1 MICQVLSA
9 PKSEL
14 RSKTSSPKPNSLIE
28 GCVLF
33 NINESGENMA
43 VTQVPADGQTG
54 RPNEACPGA
63 GARPA
68 LGRRDVPTRAA
79 AWARRPV
86 HRADAVPKGRTPHQ
100 VLRVLGVTGTDSRR
114 RLLGGGGAEGGV
126 LGTER
131 PCHTT
136 RELQSQ
142 GWGRCSGSRRAESP
156 RVHAY
161 CLRVSCCAH
170 SPRRNKQREKRG
182 APRAP
187 GILCRPC
194 HSNGGHGEERY
205 TQLRHLDDRFQGRGS
220 EQVC

>member
-100 VLRVLGVTGTDSRR
+100 VLECSGSQGQTADGGCWGWGR
-114 RLLGGGGAEGGV
+114 GGGGHLGDRASVPHDEGA
-126 LGTER
+126 
-131 PCHTT
+131 
-136 RELQSQ
+136 
-142 GWGRCSGSRRAESP
+142 AESG
-156 RVHAY
+156 VVAL
-161 CLRVSCCAH
+161 LRVAACGEPASARLRPPCFMLCAFPTTKQTKGKARSTPGTRNSVPPLPFQRGPRGGTIH
-170 SPRRNKQREKRG
+170 TATSPGRPLPREEK
-182 APRAP
+182 
-187 GILCRPC
+187 
-194 HSNGGHGEERY
+194 
-205 TQLRHLDDRFQGRGS
+205 
-220 EQVC
+220 

>member
-114 RLLGGGGAEGGV
+114 RLLGGGRGGGGR
-126 LGTER
+126 LGDRASMPHDER
-131 PCHTT
+131 A
-136 RELQSQ
+136 
-142 GWGRCSGSRRAESP
+142 AESG
-156 RVHAY
+156 VVAL
-161 CLRVSCCAH
+161 LRVAARGEPASARLRPPCFMLCAF
-170 SPRRNKQREKRG
+170 PTTKQREKRG

>member
-1 MICQVLSA
+1 MVICQVLSA

-100 VLRVLGVTGTDSRR
+100 VLRVLGVTGADSRR
-114 RLLGGGGAEGGV
+114 RLLGAGRRGASWGQSVRATRRGSCRVRGGGA
-126 LGTER
+126 
-131 PCHTT
+131 
-136 RELQSQ
+136 
-142 GWGRCSGSRRAESP
+142 A
-156 RVHAY
+156 
-161 CLRVSCCAH
+161 
-170 SPRRNKQREKRG
+170 
-182 APRAP
+182 
-187 GILCRPC
+187 
-194 HSNGGHGEERY
+194 
-205 TQLRHLDDRFQGRGS
+205 QGRGARRARECTLTAS
-220 EQVC
+220 VFHAVRIPHDETKGKVRSTPGTRNSVPPLPFQRGPRGGTINTATSPGRPLPREGK

>member
-1 MICQVLSA
+1 MVICQVLSA

-79 AWARRPV
+79 VWARRPV

-100 VLRVLGVTGTDSRR
+100 VLECSGSQGQAAG
-114 RLLGGGGAEGGV
+114 GGGGAEGGV

-131 PCHTT
+131 PCHT

-161 CLRVSCCAH
+161 GLRVSCCAH
-170 SPRRNKQREKRG
+170 SPRRNKQREK
-182 APRAP
+182 
-187 GILCRPC
+187 
-194 HSNGGHGEERY
+194 
-205 TQLRHLDDRFQGRGS
+205 
-220 EQVC
+220 